1 MIIQSRSIL
10 DRELASLQDKLIQ
23 LGDMV
28 DKAIERGTQALL
40 TSDLELAQAVI
51 NDDRNINVLRYEIER
66 ETLRVLA
73 TQQPTAI
80 DLRMVLVATHLAIEL
95 ERIGD
100 HASGIARITERLD
113 EHDEIQSFH
122 KIPKMA
128 ERVRKMLRESI
139 QAYATADTE
148 LAAKVFSLDEKINK
162 QNEKLFNKTLATI
175 ENNTYVRRAT
185 YLIWVGHNL
194 ERMGDRVKNIA
205 ERVVFMVEGEFVE
218 ILPPE
223 FQEEPDIGG

>member
-1 MIIQSRSIL
+1 MIGRTRSIL
-10 DRELASLQDKLIQ
+10 DRELASLQEKLIQ

-28 DKAIERGTQALL
+28 DTAIDQSVQAL
-40 TSDLELAQAVI
+40 TSRNVELAQEVI
-51 NDDRNINVLRYEIER
+51 TNDRNINVLRYEIER

-113 EHDEIQSFH
+113 EHDEIESFH

-128 ERVRKMLRESI
+128 NRVRTMLRDSI
-139 QAYATADTE
+139 QSYATADTE
-148 LAAKVFSLDEKINK
+148 LANKIFQADEKVNK
-162 QNEKLFNKTLATI
+162 QNAKLFEKSLDTI
-175 ENNTYVRRAT
+175 ENDTYIRRAT

-205 ERVVFMVEGEFVE
+205 ERVIFMVNGEFVE
-218 ILPPE
+218 IVPPDL
-223 FQEEPDIGG
+223 QEEQDIGG